1 MLEPSHWLPFEHG
14 DSPLPE
20 GAHICF
26 ARRVAQKGPQDGFK
40 MLQYNRSPATQCYI
54 WPTLW
59 VPSQNM
65 VPSSNIIFPHEEL
78 PWNWWGGERLEV
90 SQRKVENHRWGAAG
104 RHWTYIQQRYERN
117 RCYSQPWWVWIM
129 EPKQGRA
136 GASETINKN
145 KHELHE
151 TMPMGTPKFPYC
163 DACGTPNGKKWR
175 TKLLIQSFPSAGI
188 PWSGHIAICKL
199 YPICL

>member
-1 MLEPSHWLPFEHG
+1 MLEPSRWLPFEHG

-136 GASETINKN
+136 GASETINKTN
-145 KHELHE
+145 
-151 TMPMGTPKFPYC
+151 MNC
-163 DACGTPNGKKWR
+163 
-175 TKLLIQSFPSAGI
+175 TKLC
-188 PWSGHIAICKL
+188 PWGHPNSPTVTLVAPPMARNGGRNYSSKVSPVLASHDQAI
-199 YPICL
+199 